1 MLTPN
6 QRRALAAMLT
16 CKSRTDAA
24 RLCGLSVKTLQV
36 YEAQPEFAEALE
48 CGRRELLA
56 EAAHR
61 MAAGYTQTVDTLQEI
76 VSNPDSADASRVA
89 AARALLD
96 YGLKFAELVDVN
108 RRLDRLEEQLQ

>member
-6 QRRALAAMLT
+6 QRRALAALLT

-48 CGRRELLA
+48 CGRRELL
-56 EAAHR
+56 
-61 MAAGYTQTVDTLQEI
+61 
-76 VSNPDSADASRVA
+76 
-89 AARALLD
+89 D